1 VQLLIR
7 IIYIIFLL
15 GIAHTATA
23 QTSGRERSKQFEQIY
38 DTAKLDSLPII
49 YGSVKVL
56 QNNIPVLDSLYTIDY
71 IKSIIVFKS
80 PHTNIAII
88 YHTFPRKLDYTVR
101 RKDPK
106 FIYKDYQPLINPFA
120 YTPGENDPFS
130 IDASGLEMRGLLSR
144 GIGVGN
150 TQSLVVNSNLNLQIS
165 GKINNDVEVK
175 AAISD
180 DNNPIQVDGSS
191 RQVQDF
197 DKVYI
202 ELSKNKTRVV
212 LGDFQ
217 MKKPKETYFTAYD
230 KKSRGIQFD
239 HGWEDK
245 KVGIKYNIGGEGA
258 ISRGRFSR
266 NTFNGQE
273 GNQGPYRL
281 SGINGELYIII
292 LSGTEKVYLDG
303 LPMTRGEQDDYI
315 IDYNTGE
322 ITFMPRRLINSYSR
336 IVVEFQ
342 YSDRNYGRVVYTT
355 RASAEIKKHQIV
367 VNYYTEKDLK
377 NQPFQQTLSDE
388 QKLILAKAG
397 NDASQTKFENAIAND
412 YYDKTKLLY
421 NKIDTIIN
429 GNAVKYYIYAESAGT
444 DTPYYQLAFSYVGQ
458 GRGSYNIASSGAN
471 GRVFKWVGLLQG
483 SYEPVQTLIA
493 PKQMQMTSLV
503 HIFTPNTKT
512 KIEQE
517 LAISSLDRNTFSPKD
532 DQNNQGIGY
541 RLKVYKELNINKN
554 LKVDNTSSWEFV
566 NKNFR
571 YVERYR
577 NVEFERSWERALN
590 NKTATDTGF
599 REQIIMSRFNMYYK
613 EFVKTSYQFSLY
625 HKDNFLKGIAHAFST
640 DITLNK
646 WTVLGNYNTTG
657 SNITLNTI
665 PVNNYKTWRAELG
678 HSGKYIKSKIYANSE
693 RSTFNYNTNPDSLL
707 YNSFNYD
714 QYGAGINNND
724 TLKSQFGLGYFYR
737 KDKAPSEGKFIDLNA
752 SHNIDGTYKASGKA
766 GRLDLSLNYRRFI
779 NDTVSS
785 NKIEDNTLFRGEY
798 QIALFKRTL
807 YINSFFQT
815 GNGRELKRQF
825 TYQEVQPG
833 NGIYQWNDYNA
844 DSIQQLNEFEIAVF
858 KDKARFIKIFLPT
871 NEYVK
876 TNITRINQT
885 ITWEPYKLWEN
896 KKGIFK
902 LLSYFSNT
910 TNVRVEQKNQSTR
923 FALKNP
929 FNTIIADTGLITL
942 SGVLRH
948 VWFINKYNNN
958 WGAEFGYIQN
968 SQKQLLTTGVE
979 AKQKKEQYI
988 NVRKSIGKSWQA
1000 NINILYGDKQLN
1012 TPSFENRNYHFYY
1025 TDWQPAIQWQPSQD
1039 MRFKMYYHN
1048 FNAQNKYNNDTT
1060 QTLTNEITSEF
1071 KYLYKNNGSLL
1082 VKFSYNHIKFNGDAN
1097 SPIGFEMLNGLLNGN
1112 NIVWGMAWEHRL
1124 AKNTQLS
1131 IVYDGRKSELSKA
1144 VHIARVEARY
1154 IF

>member
-1 VQLLIR
+1 MGQSLSNERAKEYTQVHDTVSLDSFPIVPNS
-7 IIYIIFLL
+7 IKIF
-15 GIAHTATA
+15 
-23 QTSGRERSKQFEQIY
+23 QN
-38 DTAKLDSLPII
+38 SLPIA
-49 YGSVKVL
+49 
-56 QNNIPVLDSLYTIDY
+56 DTLYDIDY
-71 IKSIIVFKS
+71 INSLIVFKS
-80 PHTNIAII
+80 PISNVRII
-88 YHTFPRKLDYTVR
+88 FRTFPRKLDYTIR

-106 FIYKDYQPLINPFA
+106 YIYKDYQPLINPFT
-120 YTPGENDPFS
+120 YTPGSDDPYS

-180 DNNPIQVDGSS
+180 DNNPIQADGSS

-217 MKKPKETYFTAYD
+217 MKRPAQSYFTAYD
-230 KKSRGIQFD
+230 KKSRGVQFD

-245 KVGIKYNIGGEGA
+245 KNAVKYTIGGEGA

-281 SGINGELYIII
+281 SGTNGELYIII

-303 LPMTRGEQDDYI
+303 LPMVRGEQDDYI

-322 ITFMPRRLINSYSR
+322 VTFMPRRLINSYSR

-342 YSDRNYGRVVYTT
+342 YSDRNYARVVYTM
-355 RASAEIKKHQIV
+355 RAGAQIKKHEFFF
-367 VNYYTEKDLK
+367 NHYTEKDLK
-377 NQPFQQTLSDE
+377 NQPYQQTLSDE
-388 QKLILAKAG
+388 QKLALANAG
-397 NDASQTKFENAIAND
+397 NDPSQTKFENAIAND

-421 NKIDTIIN
+421 NKYDSIIN
-429 GNAVKYYIYAESAGT
+429 GDTIKYYKYASSEGK
-444 DTPYYQLAFSYVGQ
+444 DTPFYQLAFSYVGQ

-471 GRVFKWVGLLQG
+471 GRVFKWVGQLHG
-483 SYEPVQTLIA
+483 SYEPIQTLIT
-493 PKQMQMTSLV
+493 PKQMQMTTLT
-503 HIFTPNTKT
+503 HIYIPNAQT

-517 LAISSLDRNTFSPKD
+517 IAVSNRDKNTFSSKD
-532 DQNNQGIGY
+532 DGNNQGLGY
-541 RLKVYKELNINKN
+541 RLKVFKAIKLNKN
-554 LKVDNTSSWEFV
+554 LKIDNTSSWEFV

-571 YVERYR
+571 YIERYR
-577 NVEFERSWERALN
+577 NVEFDRSWERTLN
-590 NKTATDTGF
+590 NKTFADTGF
-599 REQIIMSRFNMYYK
+599 REHIVMSRFNMLYK
-613 EFVKTSYQFSLY
+613 EYMRTSYQFSLY
-625 HKDNFLKGIAHAFST
+625 QKDNFLKGIAHALST
-640 DITLNK
+640 DIQVK
-646 WTVLGNYNTTG
+646 RWTASGNYNTTG
-657 SNITLNTI
+657 STVTQNDIAANS
-665 PVNNYKTWRAELG
+665 YKTWRAELG
-678 HSGKYIKSKIYANSE
+678 RTDNYIKYKVYANSE
-693 RSTFNYNTNPDSLL
+693 RSTFKYNTSGDSLL

-724 TLKSQFGLGYFYR
+724 TLKTQFGLNYFLR
-737 KDKAPSEGKFIDLNA
+737 KDKTPVEGKFIDLNA
-752 SHNIDGTYKASGKA
+752 SHNLDGTFKANGKA
-766 GRLDLSLNYRRFI
+766 GRLDLSLNFRRFI
-779 NDTVSS
+779 NDTVSN
-785 NKIEDNTLFRGEY
+785 NKVEDNTLFRGEY

-815 GNGRELKRQF
+815 GNGRELKKQF

-833 NGIYQWNDYNA
+833 NGIYQWNDYNE
-844 DSIQQLNEFEIAVF
+844 DSIQQLNEFEVAVY

-885 ITWEPYKLWEN
+885 ITWEPYKLWEK
-896 KKGIFK
+896 KKGVLK

-910 TNVRVEQKNQSTR
+910 TNVRVEQKNQSSK
-923 FALKNP
+923 FELKNP
-929 FNTIIADTGLITL
+929 FSSIISDTGLITL

-948 VWFINKYNNN
+948 VWFINKYNND

-968 SQKQLLTTGVE
+968 GQKQLLTTGIE

-988 NVRKSIGKSWQA
+988 NLRKSIGKSWQTS
-1000 NINILYGDKQLN
+1000 INILYGDKALN
-1012 TPSFENRNYHFYY
+1012 TELFEARNYHFYY
-1025 TDWQPAIQWQPSQD
+1025 TDLQPALQWQPSQD
-1039 MRFKMYYHN
+1039 MRLKVYYHN
-1048 FNAQNKYNNDTT
+1048 YNARNKYNNDTT
-1060 QTLTNEITSEF
+1060 KTLTNEITTEF
-1071 KYLYKNNGSLL
+1071 KYLYKNNGSLQI
-1082 VKFSYNHIKFNGDAN
+1082 KFSYNNIKFNGDAN

-1112 NIVWGMAWEHRL
+1112 NIIWGLAWEHRL

-1131 IVYDGRKSELSKA
+1131 IVYDGRKSEQSKA